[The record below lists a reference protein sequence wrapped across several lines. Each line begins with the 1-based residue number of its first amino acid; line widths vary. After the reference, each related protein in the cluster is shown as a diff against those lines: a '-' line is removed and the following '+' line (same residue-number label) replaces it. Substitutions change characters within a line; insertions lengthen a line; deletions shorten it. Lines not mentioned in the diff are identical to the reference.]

1 MTIQNPSGGTTITML
16 IHSMEQ
22 LHFLNLENV
31 GSDLEGLKRQ
41 YFPPLGGSACEQ
53 AALPEPSALTT
64 VKL

>member
-1 MTIQNPSGGTTITML
+1 
-16 IHSMEQ
+16 MEQ
-22 LHFLNLENV
+22 LQFFHSSIRENV